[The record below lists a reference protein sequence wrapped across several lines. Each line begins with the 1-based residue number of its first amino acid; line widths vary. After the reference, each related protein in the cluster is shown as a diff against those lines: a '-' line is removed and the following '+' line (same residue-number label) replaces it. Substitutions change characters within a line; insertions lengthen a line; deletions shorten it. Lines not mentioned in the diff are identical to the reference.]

1 MTGPRPVVIDAVTH
15 AFDSRPSNHKS
26 GAFAERA
33 LESFF
38 QFQWSFLPDPY
49 RLERELYFR
58 AIDAE
63 TLASVLFL
71 ESGTDFAVYHT
82 IPAWGVFEDL
92 SPIDVGL
99 TMRERHP
106 GRVFVYAAVS
116 PLEGARAIEELERQ
130 VEEWDVIGLK
140 LYPMDIIDGRMIP
153 MRMSDEKLAYPV
165 FERCRELGIKTIAV
179 HKAIPLDQSPA
190 EYYRTDDVDYCARD
204 FPDLNFEIVHGGFAF
219 LEETALQMA
228 RFPNV
233 YINLEGIGAM
243 LTRQPRSFARILGEL
258 TVYAGHERILWGT
271 GAMAFHPQPLLEAFE
286 RFQMPEDLVEGHGYL
301 EFTDAVKADILGGN
315 FARLHGLD
323 LDSLTAAV
331 AGDDVARARA
341 AGRAEAWQV
350 LRNAVSSGAG

>member
-1 MTGPRPVVIDAVTH
+1 MPASPRVVIDAVTH
-15 AFDSRPSNHKS
+15 AFDSRASNYKS

-33 LESFF
+33 IESFF
-38 QFQWSFLPDPY
+38 QFQWQFVPDPY

-58 AIDAE
+58 AMDAE

-71 ESGTDFAVYHT
+71 ESDTDIAVYHT

-99 TMRERHP
+99 EMRSRHP

-116 PLEGARAIEELERQ
+116 PLEGAKALEDLERQ
-130 VEEWDVIGLK
+130 AAEWDVIGLK
-140 LYPMDIIDGRMIP
+140 LYPMDIVDGQMIP
-153 MRMSDEKLAYPV
+153 MRMSDEKVAYPV
-165 FERCRELGIKTIAV
+165 FEKCRELGITNVAV

-233 YINLEGIGAM
+233 YVNLEGIGAM
-243 LTRQPRSFARILGEL
+243 LTHQPRSFARILGEL

-271 GAMAFHPQPLLEAFE
+271 GAMAFHPQPLLDAFEAFE
-286 RFQMPEDLVEGHGYL
+286 MPEDLREGHGYI

-315 FARLHGLD
+315 YARAHGLD
-323 LDSLTAAV
+323 LAALAASV
-331 AGDDVARARA
+331 ADDEIARARA
-341 AGRAEAWQV
+341 AGRAEPWQV
-350 LRNAVSSGAG
+350 LRQPASTAAG